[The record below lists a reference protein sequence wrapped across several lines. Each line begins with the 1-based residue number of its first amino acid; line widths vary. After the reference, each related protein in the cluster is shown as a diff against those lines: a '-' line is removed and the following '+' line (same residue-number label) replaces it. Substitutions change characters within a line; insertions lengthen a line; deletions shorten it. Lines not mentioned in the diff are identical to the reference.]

1 MNIVEREHEVIS
13 NIPHEEGYTPDRERQ
28 MDILSRLPDD
38 LLYEL
43 AGHLRTSFLES
54 QKFAKLRGTPF
65 DAEEFDDETILRGK
79 VFEMLVAADPI
90 LHTPDPL
97 AEELLTLMHDPE
109 RFAMEEVLRYYRT
122 PDGAYLEVDKVDGRL
137 IVRAAA
143 EAKLGRLNRR
153 AAQQLGVRGFRYGLV
168 HMAEAVN
175 ETKDLSK
182 HGLVE
187 TATFRERTE
196 KTDGELITVASDFRQ
211 VLIVP
216 ANRDTDD
223 PASLVNSRDFDDLA
237 FGELLYLLSDA
248 GRLTIKKA
256 AFSAAEVAVI
266 TRVLY
271 REMEGLV
278 S

>member
-1 MNIVEREHEVIS
+1 MKSLEREHEVILRV
-13 NIPHEEGYTPDRERQ
+13 PPEEGYIPDRERQ

-38 LLYEL
+38 ILYEL

-54 QKFAKLRGTPF
+54 QKFAKLRGIVFTAA
-65 DAEEFDDETILRGK
+65 DFDDETILRGK
-79 VFEMLVAADPI
+79 VFEMLVAADPA

-122 PDGAYLEVDKVDGRL
+122 PDGAYIEVDRVDGWL

-153 AAQQLGVRGFRYGLV
+153 AASQLGERGFRYGLV
-168 HMAEAVN
+168 HMATAVN
-175 ETKDLSK
+175 ETEDLAT

-187 TATFRERTE
+187 TAAYREGLE
-196 KTDGELITVASDFRQ
+196 SHSGELITVASDFRQ

-216 ANRDTDD
+216 ANRNTDD

-256 AFSAAEVAVI
+256 AFSAAEVAAL
-266 TRVLY
+266 TRLLY
-271 REMEGLV
+271 QEM
-278 S
+278 